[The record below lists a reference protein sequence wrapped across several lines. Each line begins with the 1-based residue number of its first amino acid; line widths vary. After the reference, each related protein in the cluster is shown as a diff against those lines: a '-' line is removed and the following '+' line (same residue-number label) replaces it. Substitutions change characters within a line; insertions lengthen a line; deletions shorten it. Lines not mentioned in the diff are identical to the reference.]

1 MRRLRINLVALEG
14 AHSTE
19 FDPQTPHPVIALITE
34 WQDRDGR
41 VEQRDE
47 KSDLGGTMRLGGQ
60 ECTLEAGSMVRKI
73 YGTERI
79 SERHRHRYEV
89 NNHYLARI
97 RQAGLRVSGLSAKD
111 GLCEMIELPN
121 HPWFVG
127 CQFHP
132 EFTSTPREG
141 HPLFKAFMQAAIA
154 NAKPGEAMPA
164 ANMPLKNIA

>member
-1 MRRLRINLVALEG
+1 VVGLDG

-19 FDPQTPHPVIALITE
+19 FDPVTPHPVIALITE

-41 VEQRDE
+41 VEQRSE

-60 ECTLEAGSMVRKI
+60 ECILEEDSIVRKV
-73 YGTERI
+73 YGAERI

-89 NNHYLARI
+89 NDHYLPRI
-97 RQAGLRVSGLSAKD
+97 RQAGLRVSGVSAKD

-121 HPWFVG
+121 HPWFVA

-132 EFTSTPREG
+132 EFTSTPRAG
-141 HPLFKAFMQAAIA
+141 HPLFKAFVQAAIA
-154 NAKPGEAMPA
+154 NAKPGEAARA
-164 ANMPLKNIA
+164 AAVPLKSIA